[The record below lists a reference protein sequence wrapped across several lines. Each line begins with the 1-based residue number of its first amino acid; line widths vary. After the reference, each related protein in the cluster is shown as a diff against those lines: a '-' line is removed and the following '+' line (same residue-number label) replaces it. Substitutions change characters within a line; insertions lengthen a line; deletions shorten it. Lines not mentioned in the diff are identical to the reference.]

1 MRKRKIKEREI
12 ESISCAVSYTLTT
25 AFIEENHRPPNEE
38 EQRAIK
44 MKSAKYVFEIL
55 DFIK

>member
-1 MRKRKIKEREI
+1 MRKRKLKEREI
-12 ESISCAVSYTLTT
+12 ENISCAVSYTLTT

-38 EQRAIK
+38 EKQAIK
-44 MKSAKYVFEIL
+44 IKSVRYVFEIL